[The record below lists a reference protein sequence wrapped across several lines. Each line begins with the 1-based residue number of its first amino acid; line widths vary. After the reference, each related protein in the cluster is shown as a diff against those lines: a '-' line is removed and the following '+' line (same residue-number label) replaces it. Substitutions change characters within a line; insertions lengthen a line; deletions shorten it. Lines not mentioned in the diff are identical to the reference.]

1 MYKDIKQM
9 EDLQFDRFIGK
20 ISKDSP
26 MMEEDM
32 PVPLIPVH
40 EEERL
45 IEYAGED
52 DLLLMVPEIRDL
64 HERLRPVAPPPE

>member
-1 MYKDIKQM
+1 
-9 EDLQFDRFIGK
+9 
-20 ISKDSP
+20 
-26 MMEEDM
+26 M
-32 PVPLIPVH
+32 PVPLVPVH